1 MLSRTINRIG
11 AGQRLVEFSGPVAL
25 EQHPPIPLRARS
37 DLPSCLL
44 LDLPARVGGGLRALL
59 GPTRL
64 RQNRTK
70 RSVAPGLMLISIDL
84 RGSGRLRVMAPG
96 VISAARARRACL
108 VVLGTARP
116 FLRPA
121 AGGPLSSKN
130 GPAFDAVCP
139 DFTRTLRVNTPRH
152 YEYITPN
159 LIITL

>member
-1 MLSRTINRIG
+1 MLSRTIYRIG

-25 EQHPPIPLRARS
+25 EQHPPIPPRARS

-70 RSVAPGLMLISIDL
+70 RFVAPGLMLISIDL

-121 AGGPLSSKN
+121 AGWEAHYPPKMDRHLTPWKRGRSSLSCK
-130 GPAFDAVCP
+130 
-139 DFTRTLRVNTPRH
+139 H
-152 YEYITPN
+152 
-159 LIITL
+159 IISAQRLFS